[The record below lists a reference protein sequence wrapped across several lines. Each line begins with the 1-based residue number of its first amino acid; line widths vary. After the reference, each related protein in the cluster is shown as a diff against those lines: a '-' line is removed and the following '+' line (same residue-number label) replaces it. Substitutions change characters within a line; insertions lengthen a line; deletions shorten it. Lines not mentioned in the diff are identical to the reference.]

1 MMSARFFPVDTF
13 LVGSIQVLNLHVPTK
28 IVPSPIDKGFDSFPD
43 SGHQQGMYA
52 QPRCKGDRAVKFMS
66 LLADRRYSRVAPDH
80 CHYSLIVIVKRSS
93 SLTRN
98 LSQDVFCSPF
108 TALLRNRTKL
118 R

>member
-13 LVGSIQVLNLHVPTK
+13 LVGSIQDLNRHVPTK

-52 QPRCKGDRAVKFMS
+52 KPRCKGDGAVKFMS
-66 LLADRRYSRVAPDH
+66 LLTDRRHSRVAPDH
-80 CHYSLIVIVKRSS
+80 CHDSLVVIVKWSS
-93 SLTRN
+93 GLTRN
-98 LSQDVFCSPF
+98 VSQYVFRSPI